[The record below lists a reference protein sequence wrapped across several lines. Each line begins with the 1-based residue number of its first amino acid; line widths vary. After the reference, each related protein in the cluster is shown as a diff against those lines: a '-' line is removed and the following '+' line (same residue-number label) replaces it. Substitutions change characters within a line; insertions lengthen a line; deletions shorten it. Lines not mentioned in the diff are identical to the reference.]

1 MRGNQAEMFAV
12 FMRMPFPGKERVT
25 YCSGYKI
32 GVHPSSGAPTLIAD
46 GAVVALLLDD
56 VMYYTRSLPLGRTRF
71 AGVWGAWVQ
80 ASTARCKK
88 RVSSLAADVPISKL
102 QVEPGV

>member
-1 MRGNQAEMFAV
+1 MRGNQAEVFAV
-12 FMRMPFPGKERVT
+12 FLGSPFPGKERVT

-56 VMYYTRSLPLGRTRF
+56 VMYYTRSLPLGTARF
-71 AGVWGAWVQ
+71 AGVLGVWVR
-80 ASTARCKK
+80 ATPARRKK
-88 RVSSLAADVPISKL
+88 RVNSLAADVPISKL
-102 QVEPGV
+102 QVDPEV